1 MDAKGSNVTTVCYYL
16 MSGARQLRN
25 FRQDRMWWR
34 PRSAANP
41 RPANLVFLYMAER
54 KTCWETFKAEGA
66 NVIDKLNN
74 LIREGNVRR
83 VVVEHNGRNVAEFPL
98 TVGVV
103 GAVIAPVAALV
114 GVLVAILQDCTIKVE
129 REVTATEDTPPAPA
143 SEVA

>member
-1 MDAKGSNVTTVCYYL
+1 MTD
-16 MSGARQLRN
+16 
-25 FRQDRMWWR
+25 
-34 PRSAANP
+34 
-41 RPANLVFLYMAER
+41 
-54 KTCWETFKAEGA
+54 KTRWESFKVEGA

-83 VVVEHNGRNVAEFPL
+83 VIVESKGKTVAEFPL

-129 REVTATEDTPPAPA
+129 REDRPTSKHVST
-143 SEVA
+143 